1 MDICDKKNQ
10 IQDLLNN
17 IFNEYNRMNET
28 KIQSKCEANLEM
40 RTMIATIRSLEE
52 SNTEKDNEI
61 RTLKKTVHEYESM
74 INDLQSKFEIAEED
88 EKENNKFDMLR
99 IQAKEISEKSRE
111 IDRLNGLLNHH
122 KNKDKDKIIDKVLET
137 VQEKED
143 NQSEVQVSEVQSE
156 VQSEVIEVQ
165 DPVTEEE
172 NPNLVYSGPTES
184 EPSPH
189 GSIND
194 EDEDEGFII
203 KAPLHK
209 FLLGVPV
216 EQLVSDTPEPEP
228 EPDKEPEPEPDKEPD
243 KGKLLKITSK
253 GIKYFVYEKEN
264 PQQLYE
270 FNDDKLCEK
279 VVGTRTKN
287 EKGKYKVQ
295 LLTP

>member
-10 IQDLLNN
+10 IQDLLND

-28 KIQSKCEANLEM
+28 KIQSKCESNLEM
-40 RTMIATIRSLEE
+40 RMMITTIRSLEE
-52 SNTEKDNEI
+52 SNVEKDNEV
-61 RTLKKTVHEYESM
+61 RSLKKTVHEYEVM
-74 INDLQSKFEIAEED
+74 INDLQSKFEIVEED
-88 EKENNKFDMLR
+88 EKEDNKFDMLR
-99 IQAKEISEKSRE
+99 IQAKEISEKGRE
-111 IDRLNGLLNHH
+111 IDRLNSLLNHH
-122 KNKDKDKIIDKVLET
+122 KNKDKKIETVLET
-137 VQEKED
+137 VQAKED
-143 NQSEVQVSEVQSE
+143 NQSDVQVTDTPV
-156 VQSEVIEVQ
+156 

-172 NPNLVYSGPTES
+172 NPNFIYSGPTES

-189 GSIND
+189 GSVKD

-203 KAPLHK
+203 KTPLHK

-216 EQLVSDTPEPEP
+216 EQLEAEYQAQAPVEPEP
-228 EPDKEPEPEPDKEPD
+228 EPEPEPDKEPD

-279 VVGTRTKN
+279 VVGTRTRN
-287 EKGKYKVQ
+287 EKGKYKVK

>member
-137 VQEKED
+137 VALKEEKED
-143 NQSEVQVSEVQSE
+143 NQSEVQVT
-156 VQSEVIEVQ
+156 EVQ
-165 DPVTEEE
+165 DPITEEE
-172 NPNLVYSGPTES
+172 NPNLTYPTES

-189 GSIND
+189 GSIK
-194 EDEDEGFII
+194 DEDEGFII
-203 KAPLHK
+203 KAPLRK

-216 EQLVSDTPEPEP
+216 EQLEAEYKTEDSLQAPEPEP
-228 EPDKEPEPEPDKEPD
+228 EPD

-264 PQQLYE
+264 PQKLYE

>member
-1 MDICDKKNQ
+1 MDICEKKNQ
-10 IQDLLNN
+10 IQDLVND

-40 RTMIATIRSLEE
+40 RVMISTIRSLEE
-52 SNTEKDNEI
+52 SNVEKDNEI
-61 RTLKKTVHEYESM
+61 RSLKKTVHEYEIM
-74 INDLQSKFEIAEED
+74 INDLQSKFELAEED

-122 KNKDKDKIIDKVLET
+122 KSKDKDKKIDKVLET
-137 VQEKED
+137 VQV
-143 NQSEVQVSEVQSE
+143 SEVQVSEV
-156 VQSEVIEVQ
+156 V

-172 NPNLVYSGPTES
+172 NPNLTYPGSTES

-189 GSIND
+189 GSIKG
-194 EDEDEGFII
+194 EDE
-203 KAPLHK
+203 
-209 FLLGVPV
+209 
-216 EQLVSDTPEPEP
+216 
-228 EPDKEPEPEPDKEPD
+228 EPDKDLGTDPVLESD

-264 PQQLYE
+264 PQKLYE

>member
-1 MDICDKKNQ
+1 MDICEKKNQ
-10 IQDLLNN
+10 IQDLLND

-28 KIQSKCEANLEM
+28 KIQSKCESNLEM
-40 RTMIATIRSLEE
+40 RTMISTIRSLEE
-52 SNTEKDNEI
+52 SNVEKDNEV
-61 RTLKKTVHEYESM
+61 RSLKKTVHEYEVM
-74 INDLQSKFEIAEED
+74 INDLQSKFEIVEED

-111 IDRLNGLLNHH
+111 IDRLNGLLNNN
-122 KNKDKDKIIDKVLET
+122 KNKDKKIDKVLET
-137 VQEKED
+137 VQEKD
-143 NQSEVQVSEVQSE
+143 DQSEVQVTEV
-156 VQSEVIEVQ
+156 V

-172 NPNLVYSGPTES
+172 NPNLTYSGPTES

-189 GSIND
+189 GSIKD
-194 EDEDEGFII
+194 EDEDKDKDAALEQD
-203 KAPLHK
+203 KDLETD
-209 FLLGVPV
+209 PV
-216 EQLVSDTPEPEP
+216 LEPEP
-228 EPDKEPEPEPDKEPD
+228 VLEPDPEPD
-243 KGKLLKITSK
+243 KGKLRRFTSK

-264 PQQLYE
+264 PQKLYE

>member
-10 IQDLLNN
+10 IQDLLND

-28 KIQSKCEANLEM
+28 KIQSKCESNLEM
-40 RTMIATIRSLEE
+40 RTMISTIRSLEE
-52 SNTEKDNEI
+52 SNVEKDNEV
-61 RTLKKTVHEYESM
+61 RSLKKTVHEYEVM

-88 EKENNKFDMLR
+88 EKEDNKFDMLR

-122 KNKDKDKIIDKVLET
+122 KNKDKKIDKVLET
-137 VQEKED
+137 VQEKESKED
-143 NQSEVQVSEVQSE
+143 NQSEVQVTEAPIDPVN
-156 VQSEVIEVQ
+156 VIV
-165 DPVTEEE
+165 DPVTEED
-172 NPNLVYSGPTES
+172 NPNFIYSGPTES

-189 GSIND
+189 GSIK
-194 EDEDEGFII
+194 DEDEGFII

-228 EPDKEPEPEPDKEPD
+228 DPEPD

>member
-1 MDICDKKNQ
+1 MDICDKKNK
-10 IQDLLNN
+10 IQDLLND

-40 RTMIATIRSLEE
+40 RTMTSTIRSLEE
-52 SNTEKDNEI
+52 SNVEKDNEV
-61 RTLKKTVHEYESM
+61 RSLKKTVHEYEIM
-74 INDLQSKFEIAEED
+74 INDLQSKFELAEED

-122 KNKDKDKIIDKVLET
+122 KSKDKGKKIDKVLET
-137 VQEKED
+137 VQEKD
-143 NQSEVQVSEVQSE
+143 DQSEVQVLEVQVSDI
-156 VQSEVIEVQ
+156 VDPVTDVV

-172 NPNLVYSGPTES
+172 NPNLTYSEQTES
-184 EPSPH
+184 DPPPH
-189 GSIND
+189 GSIKD

-216 EQLVSDTPEPEP
+216 EQLEAEYQAQAPV
-228 EPDKEPEPEPDKEPD
+228 EPD
-243 KGKLLKITSK
+243 KGKLRRFTSK

-279 VVGTRTKN
+279 VVGTRKKN

-295 LLTP
+295 LFTS